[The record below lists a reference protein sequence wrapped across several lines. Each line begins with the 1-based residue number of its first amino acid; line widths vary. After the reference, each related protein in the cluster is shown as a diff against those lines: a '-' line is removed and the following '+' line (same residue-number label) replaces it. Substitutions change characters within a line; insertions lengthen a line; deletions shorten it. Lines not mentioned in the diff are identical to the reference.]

1 MQMDL
6 EILTKLL
13 QNFHEE
19 LKTCMEHE
27 QDVIVA
33 VVGGPPQ
40 QCQAQDPILL
50 GDPIVDMYNNYLA
63 QAKGA
68 CDNPIIQR
76 MPEIEKL
83 GEGDYVS
90 NDTEHKAIPDS
101 APFGQ
106 NISIFKGNPIGK
118 NPRFQKMREVAF
130 ATKQLLTVLESAI
143 KTSEAKIQSE
153 IVGLTTLLEN
163 LGQQIAYVLAMGE
176 GGGQAVQPLITEYN
190 RYLGLVLE
198 AVDDPVLAKL
208 FHPLES
214 DGDDSHRKLYELR
227 LAQSGLLS
235 YLRKTH
241 ERAG

>member
-6 EILTKLL
+6 ETLTKLL
-13 QNFHEE
+13 DNFHEE

-68 CDNPIIQR
+68 CDDPIIQR

-90 NDTEHKAIPDS
+90 NDTEHKPIPDS

-163 LGQQIAYVLAMGE
+163 LGQQLPHIQAIGE
-176 GGGQAVQPLITEYN
+176 DSQSVQPLVAEYN

-198 AVDDPVLAKL
+198 TVDDPVLAKL
-208 FHPLES
+208 FRPLES
-214 DGDDSHRKLYELR
+214 EGDDSHKKLYELR

-241 ERAG
+241 ERSG